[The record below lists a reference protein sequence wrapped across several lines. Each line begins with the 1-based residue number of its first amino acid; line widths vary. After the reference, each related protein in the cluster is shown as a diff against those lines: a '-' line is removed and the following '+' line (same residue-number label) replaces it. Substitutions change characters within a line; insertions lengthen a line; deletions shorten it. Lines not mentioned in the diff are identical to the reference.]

1 MNCGKIEI
9 SNNEDFLGVIFLCV
23 SGSMLRNYLYI
34 CASNEMG
41 SVTTFIELYI
51 NYLYNKLK
59 HKHL

>member
-1 MNCGKIEI
+1 M
-9 SNNEDFLGVIFLCV
+9 SNNDDFLGVIFLCV

-34 CASNEMG
+34 CASNKTG
-41 SVTTFIELYI
+41 SVTPFIELYI